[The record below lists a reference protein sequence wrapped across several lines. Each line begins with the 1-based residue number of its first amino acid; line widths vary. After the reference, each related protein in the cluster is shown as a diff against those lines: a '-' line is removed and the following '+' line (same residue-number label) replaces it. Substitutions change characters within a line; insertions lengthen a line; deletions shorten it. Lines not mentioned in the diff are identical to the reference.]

1 MAATPCVVL
10 CGNSVFLAGIKA
22 DLERKAHEYG
32 AALQL
37 VTVEAGS
44 PNVTGLIRASNP
56 RAVLFDL
63 AAEEPGFAATLLREQ
78 PGLLLIGVDPSSD
91 ELLVLSVRR
100 RRALSLTDLAD
111 VIYGQEPNSE
121 PFGIERKEKA
131 PGKARSR
138 TPDQAREVVQG
149 R

>member
-10 CGNSVFLAGIKA
+10 YGNSVFLAGIKA

-32 AALQL
+32 TALQL
-37 VTVEAGS
+37 VTIETGS

-78 PGLLLIGVDPSSD
+78 PGLLLIGVDPSRD
-91 ELLVLSVRR
+91 ELLVLSVRW
-100 RRALSLTDLAD
+100 RRALSLIDLAD
-111 VIYGQEPNSE
+111 VIYGQEPNLESHNT
-121 PFGIERKEKA
+121 IRRK
-131 PGKARSR
+131 R
-138 TPDQAREVVQG
+138 G
-149 R
+149 RK